1 MNFRVR
7 NVVSMVLA
15 TFVVVAIVGCS
26 HDTLGSGTHTLQVVY
41 NPSPTGTGRYERGPF
56 TILKLEVLPTDPAA
70 GQIIDPLHD
79 TMILRFTSFAAQDG
93 CDLTK
98 TSPVNYSTI
107 ALPEGEYQVT
117 LFKITP
123 PALVD
128 ENVPAN
134 PATCIEGVAAVNAQS
149 VSPAFADFSFINE
162 PQFKF
167 TIRPGQTTLAITVNV
182 PGLIAGYESAFT
194 CQLGCGSGGAPCLTA
209 FNAATF
215 NAAVLANVKF
225 E

>member
-1 MNFRVR
+1 MI
-7 NVVSMVLA
+7 LA
-15 TFVVVAIVGCS
+15 ASVAVAIVGCS
-26 HDTLGSGTHTLQVVY
+26 HDTLGSGTHALTVQY
-41 NPSPTGTGRYERGPF
+41 TPSPAGSGRFERGPF
-56 TILKLEVLPTDPAA
+56 DIQKLEVLPTDPAA
-70 GQIIDPLHD
+70 GQILDPATD
-79 TMILRFTSFAAQDG
+79 TLILRFDTFTAQDG
-93 CDLTK
+93 SDLNATG
-98 TSPVNYSTI
+98 PVFFSTI

-117 LFKITP
+117 LFQITP

-128 ENVPAN
+128 EDVPAN
-134 PATCIEGVAAVNAQS
+134 PATCMDGVAAVNAQS
-149 VSPAFADFSFINE
+149 IAGTPSSFRFENE

-167 TIRPGQTTLAITVNV
+167 IVRPGQTTLNIKINV

-194 CQLGCGSGGAPCLTA
+194 CQLGPAPDFRPTLTA

>member
-1 MNFRVR
+1 MNFKAR
-7 NVVSMVLA
+7 NVVSMMLA

-26 HDTLGSGTHTLQVVY
+26 HDTLGSGTHALQVVY
-41 NPSPTGTGRYERGPF
+41 NPNPTGTGRYERGPF
-56 TILKLEVLPTDPAA
+56 TILKLEVLPTDPAT
-70 GQIIDPLHD
+70 GQIFDPLTD
-79 TMILRFTSFAAQDG
+79 TMILRFTNFDAEDG
-93 CDLTK
+93 CDLSK
-98 TSPVNYSTI
+98 TSPVLYSTI

-128 ENVPAN
+128 ENVSPN
-134 PATCIEGVAAVNAQS
+134 PATCMEGVSAVNSQS
-149 VSPAFADFSFINE
+149 IGGTPADFSYINE
-162 PQFKF
+162 PQFRF
-167 TIRPGQTTLAITVNV
+167 TIRPGQTTLSITVNV

-209 FNAATF
+209 FNTATF